1 MGLAMLEPSPLLIA
15 PGPGLIILGWVL
27 ITLGGITIVVALT
40 SIRWRAVVP
49 SNRDTLVQN
58 GLYAVVRHPI
68 HGGTL
73 LEFVGLFL
81 LKPTQTFTLACALGI
96 LWLFI
101 QSRLE
106 EIDLLQRNP
115 DYAGYMQRVPA
126 FWPRLRRSKK
136 G

>member
-1 MGLAMLEPSPLLIA
+1 MGIAMLEPSPLLIA
-15 PGPGLIILGWVL
+15 PGPGLIILGRVL
-27 ITLGGITIVVALT
+27 IALGGITIVVALT

-49 SNRDTLVQN
+49 SRRDTIVQDR
-58 GLYAVVRHPI
+58 LYAVIRHPI
-68 HGGTL
+68 HAGAL
-73 LEFVGLFL
+73 LEFLGLFL
-81 LKPTQTFTLACALGI
+81 LKPTQTFTLVCALGI

-101 QSRLE
+101 QSRLK

-126 FWPRLRRSKK
+126 FWPRLHRSKN